1 VRFQAIGGQ
10 VGVVTWF
17 GLAALPESEIFFEQ
31 EEGRQKRERAPVFAV
46 EAALCCRSRMC
57 RWAIARP
64 ESKKI
69 FRRGRSLKRARQ
81 VYNQKLVYRIVVIV
95 NGGPHLWIRRVLS
108 TRSTVYAPHKPV
120 GLPCIFQVEKMDKKL
135 PCAKSPAFAQSVPV
149 DMQKLIHSPE
159 TLTIW

>member
-64 ESKKI
+64 ESKK
-69 FRRGRSLKRARQ
+69 FFGEAAVRNELVRFTSRSL
-81 VYNQKLVYRIVVIV
+81 Y
-95 NGGPHLWIRRVLS
+95 
-108 TRSTVYAPHKPV
+108 T
-120 GLPCIFQVEKMDKKL
+120 E
-135 PCAKSPAFAQSVPV
+135 
-149 DMQKLIHSPE
+149 
-159 TLTIW
+159 